1 MVRSICAVF
10 GVLLLVVSL
19 SGCAETMMA
28 GMSGAG
34 ARGFGPGA
42 EGARAWGS
50 WEKAVEAYNRY
61 IAQGMTPAEAARE
74 AAKGPKGK
82 EGS

>member
-10 GVLLLVVSL
+10 GVLVLAVSL
-19 SGCAETMMA
+19 SGCAEMA
-28 GMSGAG
+28 MTGMAGAG

-50 WEKAVEAYNRY
+50 WEKANAAFDRY

-74 AAKGPKGK
+74 ATKGPKG
-82 EGS
+82 SS